1 MSTTNSTL
9 VGSNTVDATGIL
21 AGTSYVNAVR
31 SVPYVRVLGA
41 KKPSI
46 EYTKVAGHWTRSGIV
61 ATYTTNYNLKKYNP
75 ADRVDATAQNGNLD
89 AIDAAIKAVFDAPA
103 FDEEDDFHDT
113 VGLYAYTQVPTATY
127 TKKYAHYWRKGDLI
141 YFTIALSGNISV
153 AGVNGA
159 CISGLPFNVDA
170 NHIRD
175 FSMSISIL
183 TGV

>member
-1 MSTTNSTL
+1 M
-9 VGSNTVDATGIL
+9 
-21 AGTSYVNAVR
+21 
-31 SVPYVRVLGA
+31 
-41 KKPSI
+41 
-46 EYTKVAGHWTRSGIV
+46 

-183 TGV
+183 TGGIAASSTGLSCVPWGSNVLIVRARVGDYPVWTTGNYDFVISGWYKKA